1 MSDFATADLCDQAS
15 EDVRVVDPV
24 FYHYGG
30 SKRFYGQI
38 STVKIFEDNGLVRQL
53 LASPGQG
60 RILVIDGGASL
71 RRALIGDQLATLA
84 VHNGWRGA
92 LVYGAIRDSRAI
104 ASMPIGLMALG
115 THPMKTEKKNQGD
128 ISIPLHFGGVMF
140 VPDHWLYADEDG
152 IIVSARPLIAP

>member
-1 MSDFATADLCDQAS
+1 VPNENYKQLNISELCELTA
-15 EDVRVVDPV
+15 EV
-24 FYHYGG
+24 G
-30 SKRFYGQI
+30 
-38 STVKIFEDNGLVRQL
+38 
-53 LASPGQG
+53 
-60 RILVIDGGASL
+60 
-71 RRALIGDQLATLA
+71 GDQLATLA